1 MFGSFFEI
9 IVRGAD
15 TNNNGF
21 FLGKNRD
28 TVDSVGIL
36 PKRLPFTTSNTIV
49 HTFRHAVSLDERR
62 AKFKT
67 NLWNRPTKNEVK
79 LGKKTHV
86 VPLEREETYDE
97 DHKDIG
103 HKIRSKSTGDIFT
116 RPKIMMKKEDEHDRE
131 LSHLERVYS
140 ESSDHT
146 TDIEEVWFAVGF
158 FFPSPIMNI
167 LTDDFCDR
175 DAIAVTL
182 SYQRF

>member
-1 MFGSFFEI
+1 VSGSFSRLLFGLENSI
-9 IVRGAD
+9 NIWV
-15 TNNNGF
+15 
-21 FLGKNRD
+21 NRD

-49 HTFRHAVSLDERR
+49 HTFRHAVALDERR

-86 VPLEREETYDE
+86 VPLEREGTYDDHPE
-97 DHKDIG
+97 DHKDMR
-103 HKIRSKSTGDIFT
+103 HKIRSKSTGDIFIKT
-116 RPKIMMKKEDEHDRE
+116 KLMMKKEDEHDRE

-158 FFPSPIMNI
+158 SSP
-167 LTDDFCDR
+167 LLLVR
-175 DAIAVTL
+175 V
-182 SYQRF
+182 S